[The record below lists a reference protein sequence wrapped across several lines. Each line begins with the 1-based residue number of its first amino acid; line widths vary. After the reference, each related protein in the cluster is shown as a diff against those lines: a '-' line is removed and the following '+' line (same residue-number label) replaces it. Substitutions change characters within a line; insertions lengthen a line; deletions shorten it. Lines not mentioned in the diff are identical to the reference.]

1 MLKGNFYTII
11 TKLKYIFGS
20 DMIQAAARNHQIQEG
35 SLFRRGMGGCMSEIA
50 EVIDIGYDRM
60 GIPHVRFNI
69 HLVRG
74 GYAQNSEQRTLALDS
89 FCARYKE
96 RVRVRESGGE

>member
-1 MLKGNFYTII
+1 MV
-11 TKLKYIFGS
+11 
-20 DMIQAAARNHQIQEG
+20 QAAVRNYDIEEG
-35 SLFRRGMGGCMSEIA
+35 SLFRRGIGGCLSEIA

-74 GYAQNSEQRTLALDS
+74 SYAQNSEQRTLSLDC

-96 RVRVRESGGE
+96 RVREKKAE